1 MITRLKLSTI
11 EQGLPK
17 YRSMLAGNDA
27 YIPTSFESIATA
39 TGTGSSATI
48 TFSSIPSTYQHLQIR
63 INGKGAANYNGSE
76 FVLVTANSDTG
87 SNYAYHAL
95 SGYGTGTQAYGYASQ
110 TSMALG
116 DILQSGTSVTN
127 MTSAVIIDVLD
138 YKSTSKTK
146 TFRSFSGSDRN
157 GGGSATLFS
166 GLWNSTSAITSLSLV
181 NNTANWTTQTT
192 IALYGIKGA

>member
-1 MITRLKLSTI
+1 LLNTLLGTFSEGVAASTSS
-11 EQGLPK
+11 
-17 YRSMLAGNDA
+17 Y
-27 YIPTSFESIATA
+27 ESIATA
-39 TGTGSSATI
+39 TGTGSSGTI
-48 TFSSIPSTYQHLQIR
+48 TFSSIPATYASLQIR

-95 SGYGTGTQAYGYASQ
+95 SGYGSGVQAYGYTSQ

-116 DILQSGTSVTN
+116 DILQSGASVTS
-127 MTSAVIIDVLD
+127 MQSGVIIDVHD
-138 YKSTSKTK
+138 YASTSKYK

-166 GLWNSTSAITSLSLV
+166 GLWMSTSAVTSISLV
-181 NNTANWTTQTT
+181 NNTANWTTATS
-192 IALYGIKGA
+192 ISLYGIKG

>member
-1 MITRLKLSTI
+1 MGIGWRYCSV
-11 EQGLPK
+11 
-17 YRSMLAGNDA
+17 MLIPLGILASAGGKA
-27 YIPTSFESIATA
+27 SSFESIASA
-39 TGTGSSATI
+39 TGTGSSGTI
-48 TFSSIPSTYQHLQIR
+48 TFSSIPATYASLQIR

-116 DILQSGTSVTN
+116 DILQSGTSI
-127 MTSAVIIDVLD
+127 TSMQSGIIIDVHD
-138 YKSTSKTK
+138 YASTSKYK

-166 GLWNSTSAITSLSLV
+166 GLWMSTSAINSISLV
-181 NNTANWTTQTT
+181 NNTANWTTSTT
-192 IALYGIKGA
+192 ISLYGIKGA

>member
-1 MITRLKLSTI
+1 MSLILGILDSGGAAASTSS
-11 EQGLPK
+11 
-17 YRSMLAGNDA
+17 Y
-27 YIPTSFESIATA
+27 ESIASA
-39 TGTGSSATI
+39 TGTGSSGTI
-48 TFSSIPSTYQHLQIR
+48 TFSSIPAIYASLQIR

-116 DILQSGTSVTN
+116 DILQSGASVTS
-127 MTSAVIIDVLD
+127 MQSGVIIDVHD
-138 YKSTSKTK
+138 YANTSKYK

-157 GGGSATLFS
+157 GGGAATLFS
-166 GLWNSTSAITSLSLV
+166 GLWMSTSAITSISLV
-181 NNTANWTTQTT
+181 NNTANWTTATS
-192 IALYGIKGA
+192 ISLYGIKGA